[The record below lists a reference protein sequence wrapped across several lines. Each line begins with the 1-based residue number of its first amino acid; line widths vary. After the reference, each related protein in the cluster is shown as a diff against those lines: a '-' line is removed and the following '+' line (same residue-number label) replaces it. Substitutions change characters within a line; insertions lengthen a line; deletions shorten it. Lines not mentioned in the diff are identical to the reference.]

1 MHDRSPAGSPAADAF
16 AAAEAAM
23 LTPEPTG
30 TRRTG
35 RRQALAALG
44 FAGAALAGSQALPG
58 IAQAGPPKKLDA
70 GDGYGS
76 VDELRTNPGTV
87 DGQQVH
93 LVGYAADRPGVGG
106 GLFYWDADATEAD
119 NGGTVIAP
127 TGVATGR
134 WKRPVEA
141 RIDLAWFGWT
151 GVGDVDDSPKVRAAV
166 AALPTGG
173 IIETGPGKVR
183 LESTIEITSIP
194 ILFQGAGATD
204 VDDYSTQY
212 VVATGNADGF
222 RLKNVHGGGM
232 RDLVVRGSGLT
243 GGSLVATEAAGTDR
257 NYMVSFIN
265 VRFKDGYNG
274 MTLRSCNTIRFRN
287 CVWNGFNGQYV
298 ILLNGVGD
306 TSRADPIE
314 FVQCGIAAGPANT
327 GVDNIVIDGL
337 GGSIKFFAVAV
348 LFGRHGIWL
357 KNTTGGSYPKFL
369 YFEGGGFENG
379 HGYPVLLEAGAQA
392 QFANV
397 YISADNELSN
407 VRITEGFTSTA
418 TFTGCI
424 VRGCGHN
431 GLDIAS
437 TRVTVTGCVIGNN
450 GRTAHPAFART
461 ITGAS
466 SGSGGKVRLTTGAE
480 HGWETGDRVSVLDV
494 TGTTE
499 ANGKWSID
507 VVSPTAF
514 EIPVQF
520 THAYAGGGSTYR
532 HGTGINIRSAATRV
546 VVVGNAIGGLADG
559 INRQDYGIVSAS
571 PDVLVAD
578 NDLNGN
584 VAGPYSIV
592 GSITGQTRFTGN
604 KGVEQIDGRLVARVG
619 GAVADGLYDF
629 GNLLYLEGQRIRIVK
644 VSRKLGVGS
653 ADVRLDAD
661 TQSAGGNAIG
671 VTTTTQTTALT
682 SPFTVD
688 GSGTPLR
695 LRLRVLNAASASDL
709 EVQFAYQILG

>member
-1 MHDRSPAGSPAADAF
+1 MN
-16 AAAEAAM
+16 
-23 LTPEPTG
+23 
-30 TRRTG
+30 RRTG

-44 FAGAALAGSQALPG
+44 LAGAALAGSQAIPG
-58 IAQAGPPKKLDA
+58 SASAATLGSASAPKKRLAA
-70 GDGYGS
+70 GDGYLS
-76 VDELRTNPGTV
+76 VEDLRATAGAA
-87 DGQQVH
+87 DGEQAHV
-93 LVGYAADRPGVGG
+93 VGYHADRPGVGG
-106 GLFYWDADATEAD
+106 GVFYWDADATEAD
-119 NGGTVIAP
+119 DGGTVIAV
-127 TGVATGR
+127 TGTATGR

-204 VDDYSTQY
+204 VDDYATQY
-212 VVATGNADGF
+212 IVATGNADGF

-243 GGSLVATEAAGTDR
+243 GGSLVATEAAGSDR

-274 MTLRSCNTIRFRN
+274 MTLRACNTIRFRN

-327 GVDNIVIDGL
+327 GVDNLVIDGL

-357 KNTTGGSYPKFL
+357 KNSTGGSYPKFL

-407 VRITEGFTSTA
+407 VRITDGFTGTA

-424 VRGCGHN
+424 IRGCGHN

-461 ITGAS
+461 ITGAAA
-466 SGSGGKVRLTTGAE
+466 GSGGRVRLTTGAE
-480 HGWETGDRVSVLDV
+480 HGWETGDRISVLDL

-499 ANGKWSID
+499 ANGKWTVD
-507 VVSPTAF
+507 VVSTTAF
-514 EIPVQF
+514 EMPVQF
-520 THAYAGGGSTYR
+520 AHSYTGGGSAYR
-532 HGTGINIRSAATRV
+532 HGTGVNIRSAASRV

-559 INRQDYGIVSAS
+559 INRQDYGIVSAA

-584 VAGPYSIV
+584 LVGPYAIT
-592 GSITGQTRFTGN
+592 GSITGQTRFSGN
-604 KGVEQIDGRLVARVG
+604 KGVEQIDGRLVARVT

-629 GNLLYLEGQRIRIVK
+629 GNLLYLDGQRIRVVK
-644 VSRKLGVGS
+644 VSRKLGVGTC
-653 ADVRLDAD
+653 DVRLDAD
-661 TQSAGGNAIG
+661 SESAGGDAIG
-671 VTTTTQTTALT
+671 ATTTSQTMTLT

-688 GSGTPLR
+688 GSGTPPR
-695 LRLRVLNAASASDL
+695 LRLRVLNATSASDL

>member
-1 MHDRSPAGSPAADAF
+1 ARG
-16 AAAEAAM
+16 
-23 LTPEPTG
+23 
-30 TRRTG
+30 TG
-35 RRQALAALG
+35 RRRALAALG
-44 FAGAALAGSQALPG
+44 HAGVGLAGSQAL
-58 IAQAGPPKKLDA
+58 AGMAHAAPPKKLDA
-70 GDGYGS
+70 GDGYTS
-76 VDELRTNPGTV
+76 VAELRANPGAT

-93 LVGYAADRPGVGG
+93 LVGYHADRPGVGG
-106 GLFYWDADATEAD
+106 GVFYWDATSTAPDD
-119 NGGTVIAP
+119 GGTVIAA

-134 WKRPVEA
+134 WRRPVAA
-141 RIDLAWFGWT
+141 RVDLAWFGWT
-151 GVGDVDDSPKVRAAV
+151 GVGDVDDAPKVRAAV

-173 IIETGPGKVR
+173 VIEAGPGKVR
-183 LESTIEITSIP
+183 LESTIEVTSVPIT
-194 ILFQGAGATD
+194 FAGAGCTD
-204 VDDYSTQY
+204 LDDYGTQY

-222 RLKNVHGGGM
+222 RLKNVHGGGL

-243 GGSLVATEAAGTDR
+243 GGSLVATEAATGER

-287 CVWNGFNGQYV
+287 CVWNGFNGQHV

-337 GGSIKFFAVAV
+337 GGSIKFFACAV
-348 LFGRHGIWL
+348 LFGRHGLWL
-357 KNTTGGSYPKFL
+357 KNTTGGAYPKFV

-379 HGYPVLLEAGAQA
+379 HGYPVLLDAGAQA

-407 VRITEGFTSTA
+407 VRINPGFTGSA
-418 TFTGCI
+418 LFTGCI
-424 VRGCGHN
+424 LRGCGHN

-437 TRVTVTGCVIGNN
+437 TRVTVTGCLIGNN
-450 GRTAHPAFART
+450 GRTAHPTFART

-466 SGSGGKVRLTTGAE
+466 AGAGGKVRLTTAAD
-480 HGWETGDRVSVLDV
+480 HGWETGDRVTVLDV

-499 ANGKWSID
+499 ANGKWTID
-507 VVSPTAF
+507 VVGPTAF
-514 EIPVQF
+514 EIPVAF
-520 THAYAGGGSTYR
+520 AHAYAGGGTTYR
-532 HGTGINIRSAATRV
+532 HGAGINIRSTASRV
-546 VVVGNAIGGLADG
+546 VVVGNAIGSLADG
-559 INRQDYGIVSAS
+559 ISRQDYGVVTAAA
-571 PDVLVAD
+571 DVLVAD

-584 VAGPYSIV
+584 LTGPYAL
-592 GSITGQTRFTGN
+592 TGAVTQQTRLSGN
-604 KGVEQIDGRLVARVG
+604 KGVEQIDGRLTARVT

-644 VSRKLGVGS
+644 VTRKLGSGGC
-653 ADVRLDAD
+653 DVRLDANAA
-661 TQSAGGNAIG
+661 SAGGSATA
-671 VTTTTQTTALT
+671 VTTTAQTTTLV

-695 LRLRVLNAASASDL
+695 LQARVLNASGAGDL
-709 EVQFAYQILG
+709 EVQFAYQVLG